1 MNRIRTCGAI
11 VVTAGALAAAA
22 ITVSGCGAASTLDPV
37 AKAATVSTGTPGYQ
51 MKFALVLTSPQFP
64 TALTMTGDGAIDARD
79 RAGAVNFAMN
89 AGNDPTLTKAFGGS
103 TVRFAELFKGTTFY
117 VKLPHLPG
125 HKLPTNKP
133 WLKVDLAK
141 ASGIPGFS
149 ALANNPVSSDP
160 SQMLG
165 YLRASGSVQK
175 VGSDV
180 INGIQTTRYHATVD
194 LSKVPNALPAAN
206 RASAKQAIASIE
218 KLTGLRQLPVD
229 TWVDSNNLVRRMR
242 MTFAESL
249 APAVKITTLMTID
262 ITKYGPQPAPV
273 LPSSD
278 QVSDVS
284 SLAALGG

>member
-1 MNRIRTCGAI
+1 MNRIRTYGAA
-11 VVTAGALAAAA
+11 VVTAGAIAAAA
-22 ITVSGCGAASTLDPV
+22 ITIGGCGAASTIDPV
-37 AKAATVSTGTPGYQ
+37 AKAAAISTGTPGYQ
-51 MKFALVLTSPQFP
+51 MKFALAFTSPQLP
-64 TALTMTGDGAIDARD
+64 AALTMTGNGAIDARD
-79 RAGAVNFAMN
+79 RIGQVNFAMN
-89 AGNDPTLTKAFGGS
+89 VGNNQALTKAFGGS
-103 TVRFAELFKGTTFY
+103 TVRFEELFKGTTFY

-125 HKLPTNKP
+125 DKLPANKP

-165 YLRASGSVQK
+165 YLRASGSVKK

-180 INGIQTTRYHATVD
+180 INGVQTTHYHATID

-249 APAVKITTLMTID
+249 APAVKISTLMTID

-273 LPSSD
+273 LPSGD

-284 SLAALGG
+284 SLAGLGG

>member
-1 MNRIRTCGAI
+1 M

-22 ITVSGCGAASTLDPV
+22 MTISGCGAASTIDPV

-51 MKFALVLTSPQFP
+51 MKFALAFTSPQLP
-64 TALTMTGDGAIDARD
+64 TALTMTGNGAIDARD
-79 RAGAVNFAMN
+79 RIGQVNFAMN
-89 AGNDPTLTKAFGGS
+89 VGNNRALTKAFGGS
-103 TVRFAELFKGTTFY
+103 TVHFQELFKGTTFY

-125 HKLPTNKP
+125 SKLPANKP

-165 YLRASGSVQK
+165 YLRASGSVNK

-180 INGIQTTRYHATVD
+180 INGVQTTHYHATID

-218 KLTGLRQLPVD
+218 KLTGLHQLPVD

-249 APAVKITTLMTID
+249 APAVKISTLMTID

-284 SLAALGG
+284 SLAGLGG

>member
-1 MNRIRTCGAI
+1 MNRIRTYGAI
-11 VVTAGALAAAA
+11 VVTAGALGGAA
-22 ITVSGCGAASTLDPV
+22 ITISGCGAVSAIDPV
-37 AKAATVSTGTPGYQ
+37 AKAATVSTSTPGYQ
-51 MKFALVLTSPQFP
+51 MKFALAFMSPQLP
-64 TALTMTGDGAIDARD
+64 TALSMTGNGAIDARD
-79 RAGAVNFAMN
+79 RIGQVNFAMN
-89 AGNDPTLTKAFGGS
+89 VGKNPALTKAFGGS
-103 TVRFAELFKGTTFY
+103 TVRFQELFKGTTFY

-125 HKLPTNKP
+125 TKLPANKP

-165 YLRASGSVQK
+165 YLRASGSVTK
-175 VGSDV
+175 VGSGV
-180 INGIQTTRYHATVD
+180 INGIQTTHYHATVD
-194 LSKVPNALPAAN
+194 LSKVPNALPAAS
-206 RASAKQAIASIE
+206 RAGAKQAIGSIE

-284 SLAALGG
+284 SLAGLGG